1 MVDNRR
7 KDLESTK
14 EKLFTQIDELKQQV
28 FALQLE
34 KDVLEKANELLKKEE
49 GITLKDLS
57 NREKAEVIGALLPKY
72 RLNKL
77 LIALKISKSSYYYQ
91 LNAMKQSD
99 KYSDLRIY
107 IKNIFAEN
115 YNSYGYRRIHATLKQ
130 LDITISEK
138 VIRRLMKEDQLVVIS
153 NRRKKY
159 SSYKG
164 EISPEVENLLNR
176 DFHADKPNEKW
187 LTDITEFSIP
197 AGKAYLSPIIDCF
210 DGLVVSW
217 AVGTSPNAKLA
228 NTMLLEGIN
237 TLRPNEKPVVHSDRG
252 CHYRWP
258 EWISII
264 ESNGLKRSMSKK
276 GCSPDNAA
284 CEAFFGRLKNE
295 MFYNRN
301 WQGVSVEEFIEQVN
315 EYIEWY
321 NSKRIKLS
329 LGAKSPIRDRI
340 DLGLMA

>member
-1 MVDNRR
+1 
-7 KDLESTK
+7 
-14 EKLFTQIDELKQQV
+14 
-28 FALQLE
+28 
-34 KDVLEKANELLKKEE
+34 
-49 GITLKDLS
+49 
-57 NREKAEVIGALLPKY
+57 
-72 RLNKL
+72 
-77 LIALKISKSSYYYQ
+77 
-91 LNAMKQSD
+91 
-99 KYSDLRIY
+99 
-107 IKNIFAEN
+107 
-115 YNSYGYRRIHATLKQ
+115 
-130 LDITISEK
+130 
-138 VIRRLMKEDQLVVIS
+138 MKEDLLVVIS

-164 EISPEVENLLNR
+164 KISSEVENLLNR

-228 NTMLLEGIN
+228 NTMLIEGIN
-237 TLRPNEKPVVHSDRG
+237 TLRPDEKPVVHSDRG

-264 ESNGLKRSMSKK
+264 ESNSLKRSISKK

-301 WQGVSVEEFIEQVN
+301 WQGVSVEDFIEQVN
-315 EYIEWY
+315 KYIEWY

-329 LGAKSPIRDRI
+329 LGAKSPIRYRI

>member
-1 MVDNRR
+1 MYSPEQRLKAIELYIKYGFYAAAVIRELGYPSETRTLKSWYLQYNQDGFLKTSKESYGKYTDEEKHRAIEFYLEHGKRLRYTIHCLGYPSRELLSSWIKESEPDAIHTNCVSQKSIVKSSLETKTEAVKELHTRDSSAKAIADKYGVKRTTLYVWSNKLLSKEFKENMVDNRC
-7 KDLESTK
+7 KDLSNTK
-14 EKLFTQIDELKQQV
+14 EELLAQIDELKQQV
-28 FALQLE
+28 FSLQLE

-77 LIALKISKSSYYYQ
+77 LITLKISKSSYYYQ

-164 EISPEVENLLNR
+164 EI
-176 DFHADKPNEKW
+176 
-187 LTDITEFSIP
+187 
-197 AGKAYLSPIIDCF
+197 
-210 DGLVVSW
+210 
-217 AVGTSPNAKLA
+217 
-228 NTMLLEGIN
+228 
-237 TLRPNEKPVVHSDRG
+237 
-252 CHYRWP
+252 
-258 EWISII
+258 
-264 ESNGLKRSMSKK
+264 
-276 GCSPDNAA
+276 
-284 CEAFFGRLKNE
+284 
-295 MFYNRN
+295 
-301 WQGVSVEEFIEQVN
+301 
-315 EYIEWY
+315 
-321 NSKRIKLS
+321 
-329 LGAKSPIRDRI
+329 
-340 DLGLMA
+340 